1 MAIRVPATD
10 SLAALVNRVRRC
22 RVCEGLPLGP
32 KPILQ
37 AGESARILVV
47 GQAPGRITHGRGL
60 PFDDVSGERLRDW
73 LGVDR
78 DTFYDS
84 NLFAMLPMGFCY
96 PGKGKGGDL
105 PPRPECAANWR
116 KPLLDRL
123 PNIEL
128 TLVIGQYAQ
137 AWHLGEQCGRTLKE
151 TVANWE
157 AFWPSILPM
166 PHPSPRNNRWLRD
179 NAFFEADVVPALQ
192 RRVRSLIAMR

>member
-22 RVCEGLPLGP
+22 TICEGLPLGP

-84 NLFAMLPMGFCY
+84 DLFAMLPMGFCY

-128 TLVIGQYAQ
+128 TLVIGHYAQ

-192 RRVRSLIAMR
+192 HRVRNLTAGR